1 MDAISLREARAK
13 RDELMKLVERG
24 INPLAERRRQ
34 GQEQAGKRTFAEAAQ
49 AYIAQHKGGW
59 SVSSLG
65 AWARSTRRDAAS
77 LAKLKIDE
85 IAVEDVKRCVAP
97 LWDAGCLVAARLT
110 LKRLESVFNF
120 ARAHGWTKA
129 DNPAAW
135 GVFQYITPK
144 RPKGEPPRHPALEW
158 RKLPPV
164 IAKLRQSRSMS
175 AKALE
180 FIALTATRASEA
192 TEMRWSEVDMEAR
205 LWSIPSQRTKTR
217 LPHRVALSDRAMAI
231 MAELAEH
238 RVGNFVFIGRR
249 GGKPPSRTAVWTQ
262 CRQATGDEASPHG
275 FRSSFRSW
283 WADNGV
289 PRDVAEASL
298 AHVVKGVEGSY
309 QRSDLLERRRP
320 LMQAWSDYLD
330 GKTADNVVP
339 LKARAY

>member
-1 MDAISLREARAK
+1 MKVRSINKLNAKSVEAAKDRFWSDGRSLYLKVADGGRRKSWVFRFVRGGKVTSMGLGAVDAISLREARAK

-110 LKRLESVFNF
+110 LKRLESVFNY

-135 GVFQYITPK
+135 GVFQYIMPK

-158 RKLPPV
+158 RELPPV
-164 IAKLRQSRSMS
+164 IAKLRQSVNAG
-175 AKALE
+175 AKLHRFPEQNCINNADENGLE
-180 FIALTATRASEA
+180 HGLFSWASGLG
-192 TEMRWSEVDMEAR
+192 RIVGR
-205 LWSIPSQRTKTR
+205 
-217 LPHRVALSDRAMAI
+217 
-231 MAELAEH
+231 
-238 RVGNFVFIGRR
+238 RVGV
-249 GGKPPSRTAVWTQ
+249 
-262 CRQATGDEASPHG
+262 
-275 FRSSFRSW
+275 
-283 WADNGV
+283 
-289 PRDVAEASL
+289 VAA
-298 AHVVKGVEGSY
+298 
-309 QRSDLLERRRP
+309 
-320 LMQAWSDYLD
+320 
-330 GKTADNVVP
+330 
-339 LKARAY
+339 